1 MNRRRVL
8 IETSW
13 NVKLINW
20 IIANLLPVGIN
31 RNIVECK
38 VNSQSTNCIAIY
50 VLIETSWN
58 VKQET
63 LDIIG
68 RRHTGINRNIVECKD
83 YWVDRETGSSECIN
97 RNIVE
102 CKVLKVY
109 TTYIRILRINRNIVE
124 CKVCKIIRRIH
135 FWILY

>member
-1 MNRRRVL
+1 MVKYRINRNIVECKGDCNSQRNGSDSTVL

-13 NVKLINW
+13 NVKHTKEEIDRVKKL
-20 IIANLLPVGIN
+20 
-31 RNIVECK
+31 
-38 VNSQSTNCIAIY
+38 

-58 VKQET
+58 VKC
-63 LDIIG
+63 
-68 RRHTGINRNIVECKD
+68 ECISFF
-83 YWVDRETGSSECIN
+83 YLIHSIN